1 MPGTPPWK
9 VFPTSLCTEVEMGF
23 PMCFLILVQKKFQNN
38 QQCFLR
44 NCPQFSHI
52 FSLFPPSALT
62 RNRTVSSGH
71 FSDPQMVQTFSVG
84 SEHLFCILLHFVVF
98 WQSMRGLVWFVF
110 PQLLLEND
118 FNIKKFCNF
127 HWAKKKFHISES
139 ISLFLNSPKQCVLY
153 FFKKKRRGW
162 YKACTCVAK

>member
-1 MPGTPPWK
+1 
-9 VFPTSLCTEVEMGF
+9 
-23 PMCFLILVQKKFQNN
+23 
-38 QQCFLR
+38 
-44 NCPQFSHI
+44 
-52 FSLFPPSALT
+52 
-62 RNRTVSSGH
+62 
-71 FSDPQMVQTFSVG
+71 MVQTFK
-84 SEHLFCILLHFVVF
+84 HLFCILLHFVVF

-153 FFKKKRRGW
+153 FFKKNVEDGTKHAPVLQNEK
-162 YKACTCVAK
+162 KAVQCFLRHLVHFH